1 MISFSPRS
9 SPFWIDEDW
18 LSHCACAMGAKG
30 SVEAL
35 TEAAKDAGLG
45 PCTAWVRALS
55 PPAPLPQEGAPSP
68 NGTSVPSS
76 SPSGKSPKVEICQ
89 GCQAKVQEYAQ
100 GARAEILCRLCLR
113 REDEALLA
121 PADQEQGGLDR
132 LATVLDTVSW
142 KYWKPGEQP
151 AQILEWMFL
160 GDLKEAT
167 DFDLLQRQNIRA
179 VLNLINWWELSSRLP
194 EVSDFTSLY
203 SSHDVEFLEVDSE
216 DRLFFDIVEK
226 CWPLC
231 EGFLRRCKAS
241 GQRVLVNCKAG
252 HNRSACMCV
261 CWLMVHEGMT
271 LMDAVEAIQCR
282 RGTILSNHGFRLQL
296 VRLALRYNR
305 LGDVEFAQKWT
316 GQVGRMP
323 RSLFKPSSGTR
334 LDSII
339 HQKRMTVQY
348 DIKPDQEN
356 TASSIRTSLQTM
368 RPRKL
373 SLISEEV
380 HNELN
385 QRALKMELLACLY
398 HRGKKFLEDYE
409 YTSHPPTV
417 IGSGFSGD
425 VFLCRRKERAAVRQN
440 KETYERCVK
449 MFDLSRMSPEKLDK
463 LKNEAVIYLSL
474 EHPNIA
480 RLFDVYEDEEQVSLV
495 MQFCSGGTLENAIR
509 TQGAFSEPQFQEI
522 AVPMLMA
529 INYIHRAGIVHRDI
543 KPRNWVYEADGKTI
557 KLIDFGF
564 SVKGFLG
571 NEGSLQGCMGTLGYL
586 APEVVLAG
594 LSSDNAYTDKC
605 DIWSLGVVFVELL
618 TGEPAFHRDAGQCDG
633 YTEEVVLREIKE
645 VTEESV
651 AKILD
656 PLPGDVATLLRRM
669 LTREPVT
676 RPSAAECLEDPYL
689 AQARDRLKDPP
700 RAMPVRTIL
709 DRFHAHSVASR
720 AARAWLLAVARSP
733 TYLPWE
739 DFMAMRDTF
748 KMFDAHGLSGTVK
761 FDQFLEVIE
770 RKSQDS
776 PTRSYWASSL
786 KQVSG
791 EDDRFMV
798 SAVACQH
805 DSIRRVWRA
814 VCGEQ
819 DSLSYCEFLAVLLP
833 PIEDV
838 FEDAGEKVQPEDLSP
853 LNPKQQWIPSKP
865 ISEYIVRLKR
875 TSTNFWAT
883 QIFNEHT
890 KVRDAVLE
898 MARNH
903 MRWCLVKYE
912 DGSHKF
918 FDYFDINHKLLET
931 AHTADQAART
941 LELLCEASIGTLA
954 NCSRICAFV
963 PASVDTPA
971 REVLKIMAGRKLP
984 SPSSA
989 DSSRQGKARR
999 VPLMDAEGNIVG
1011 VFSAPDFLHLAL
1023 RYTAPSAVLKS
1034 LSAKVFDRRSTIL
1047 QVSVQQDEPLLHA
1060 LQNMKAAGL
1069 SICPTTS
1076 RELSGD
1082 LGGVVASN
1090 VVSVADLKWIIRSGR
1105 FDALGMSVCE
1115 FLSWRTEAEAQSL
1128 DQILRLQR
1136 LHRFNVVSVHEG
1148 ASLHT
1153 LALRLLAS
1161 KLSRLFLASDEIA
1174 RIVGIVSSRD
1184 IILQVL
1190 DQIVPDPSK
1199 SNEQPPSQK
1208 YRRKLEEVAPCA
1220 SSLYEAVERPTLLSQ
1235 TMEDQLRHC
1244 APYLT
1249 AKQVEH
1255 VLRSSQLEPS
1265 LRHRLKFLL
1274 GLKRRVEKVAEGYGG
1289 PAFMPQGMA
1298 VGFFLATAIR
1308 ASFAGTDE
1316 RNKAGGSRILQ
1327 GKAAAT
1333 TLSAWLASVLRE
1345 QKAVATELC
1354 RLQERQKSL
1363 AEQALQLA
1371 GLSNAGA
1378 QVATGNVS
1386 MPNRPEERPFDAG
1399 EVPSSMLTCLAADGL
1414 PPSHSAAIGA
1424 NAARFAQSQAAATSS
1439 TPTNLPSLSRSSDGS
1454 QKIFDLGTSLLGPME
1469 VAILLQSGLAAVP
1482 QGRQVSWLGSG
1493 TSMSSFLVFWLL
1505 MFFDAWR
1512 EFQCL
1517 ACCTNVDSVITKDEV
1532 PAEKLVPVATVFSRP
1547 VDVTLAD
1554 PCVEEVLQ
1562 SRPMVCR
1569 RPRVQQASGD
1579 EEDVPV
1585 EVVGDDWPQQ
1595 PPERSFGSSSP
1606 RLPFEDVQR
1615 IVVTDLKNFKG
1626 HIRSP
1631 DQRDMFALIMAR
1643 FANAE
1648 VQEKLSPLL
1657 GRVSMMKG
1665 QALRE
1670 TGVTATPPKGMLPI
1684 IATWRS
1690 LKTEYYYFYFELGD
1704 RSDIE
1709 FPQEPL
1715 AIEHWRCG
1723 RLLRIATAFL
1733 CNDTLSQVP
1742 AAFGR
1747 LTDEEQAGADDFE
1760 DGDGLVI
1767 PVVSRDEASFGG
1779 LTLEKTLRRYQDACE
1794 AEQPNGPRTARIK
1807 SALASAFSA
1816 GGVAEA
1822 DAGGGA
1828 TKAQVAGDATYEGGW
1843 LNGQKHGQGSLTLK
1857 ALLDSDSGIG
1867 DSWRLHHECMHQD
1880 GSKYVGQF
1888 KNDKKDGSG
1897 VYHYPSGAKYTGQW
1911 VNDLQEGDGKEEWAD
1926 GSVFE
1931 GQFKAGAKHGRGKF
1945 VWSTLC
1951 RYEGEFDA
1959 TSDNND
1965 MHGEG
1970 VYTWNDGRGYS
1981 GQWNRNTMAPRG
1993 KMWWSDGRTYEGE
2006 FLDGRK
2012 HGEGTLKWPDGRSYS
2027 GQWQDGKQHGTAIAR
2042 TAKGL
2047 RRQSNW
2053 KDCRMA
2059 SSCRGWAASLTTMG
2073 RRLRQTRNTLPRL
2086 KVSQPPLFL
2095 KGVLYELSNNGPQIG
2110 RVDKSSVPSMEVAGQ
2125 DEEAFETP
2133 EERMAWLRARGVRIE
2148 EPGQSSGPAPS
2159 GQGRSFAFVRI
2170 PVEDAQTCEELDG
2183 PHCKGDALPTLLG
2196 PRFAGCSL
2204 SDEVGAM
2211 FRLKSDDAV
2220 VQALASDQ
2228 PVLPDEAA
2236 VLLGVARRV
2245 ASQPAAIVDVAL
2257 PLNSSEPLMMGI
2269 SFESPDGQALL
2280 ITDVSDGA
2288 ASRNLCNSHNLSA
2301 WMRKDAQSVL
2311 KQHDRVL
2318 SVEGHHGDAEAL
2330 QSLIAQ
2336 RVAAKGA
2343 ATLKMKVV
2351 RPQKFLVHISD
2362 TGKLGME
2369 LKYKDLPDLSTGAII
2384 SEIDDDG
2391 LVAKWNSHHPE
2402 AGVAAGDFIVAVN
2415 DVSLPGPELLK
2426 ALATKVNIKMTVL
2439 HYSSCV

>member
-1 MISFSPRS
+1 NNPDHARS
-9 SPFWIDEDW
+9 KAALIGWI
-18 LSHCACAMGAKG
+18 
-30 SVEAL
+30 
-35 TEAAKDAGLG
+35 
-45 PCTAWVRALS
+45 
-55 PPAPLPQEGAPSP
+55 
-68 NGTSVPSS
+68 
-76 SPSGKSPKVEICQ
+76 
-89 GCQAKVQEYAQ
+89 
-100 GARAEILCRLCLR
+100 
-113 REDEALLA
+113 
-121 PADQEQGGLDR
+121 LD
-132 LATVLDTVSW
+132 
-142 KYWKPGEQP
+142 
-151 AQILEWMFL
+151 WMFL

-167 DFDLLQRQNIRA
+167 DFELLQRQNIRA

-226 CWPLC
+226 CWPPC
-231 EGFLRRCKAS
+231 EVFLRRCKAS
-241 GQRVLVNCKAG
+241 GHRVLVNCKAG

-261 CWLMVHEGMT
+261 CWLVVHEGMT

-356 TASSIRTSLQTM
+356 TTSSMRTSLQTM

-380 HNELN
+380 RNELN

-509 TQGAFSEPQFQEI
+509 TNGAFSEPQFQEI

-605 DIWSLGVVFVELL
+605 DIWSLGVVFLELL

-656 PLPGDVATLLRRM
+656 PLPEDVATLLRRM

-676 RPSAAECLEDPYL
+676 RPSAAECLDDPYL
-689 AQARDRLKDPP
+689 AHARDRLKDPP
-700 RAMPVRTIL
+700 RALPVRTIL
-709 DRFHAHSVASR
+709 DRFHAQSVASR

-770 RKSQDS
+770 KKSRDS

-798 SAVACQH
+798 SAAACQH

-838 FEDAGEKVQPEDLSP
+838 FEDAGEKAQPEDLSP

-875 TSTNFWAT
+875 TSTKFWAT

-941 LELLCEASIGTLA
+941 LELLCEASIGSLA

-999 VPLMDAEGNIVG
+999 VPLMDAEGNIVNASVAKKPAEKVG

-1090 VVSVADLKWIIRSGR
+1090 AAYVHLRVRKWIIRLHLSLRHPGNFGSSGR
-1105 FDALGMSVCE
+1105 FDALGMSVCD

-1184 IILQVL
+1184 ILLQVL
-1190 DQIVPDPSK
+1190 DQIV
-1199 SNEQPPSQK
+1199 
-1208 YRRKLEEVAPCA
+1208 
-1220 SSLYEAVERPTLLSQ
+1220 
-1235 TMEDQLRHC
+1235 
-1244 APYLT
+1244 
-1249 AKQVEH
+1249 
-1255 VLRSSQLEPS
+1255 
-1265 LRHRLKFLL
+1265 
-1274 GLKRRVEKVAEGYGG
+1274 
-1289 PAFMPQGMA
+1289 
-1298 VGFFLATAIR
+1298 
-1308 ASFAGTDE
+1308 
-1316 RNKAGGSRILQ
+1316 
-1327 GKAAAT
+1327 
-1333 TLSAWLASVLRE
+1333 
-1345 QKAVATELC
+1345 
-1354 RLQERQKSL
+1354 
-1363 AEQALQLA
+1363 
-1371 GLSNAGA
+1371 
-1378 QVATGNVS
+1378 
-1386 MPNRPEERPFDAG
+1386 
-1399 EVPSSMLTCLAADGL
+1399 
-1414 PPSHSAAIGA
+1414 
-1424 NAARFAQSQAAATSS
+1424 
-1439 TPTNLPSLSRSSDGS
+1439 
-1454 QKIFDLGTSLLGPME
+1454 
-1469 VAILLQSGLAAVP
+1469 
-1482 QGRQVSWLGSG
+1482 
-1493 TSMSSFLVFWLL
+1493 
-1505 MFFDAWR
+1505 
-1512 EFQCL
+1512 
-1517 ACCTNVDSVITKDEV
+1517 
-1532 PAEKLVPVATVFSRP
+1532 
-1547 VDVTLAD
+1547 
-1554 PCVEEVLQ
+1554 
-1562 SRPMVCR
+1562 
-1569 RPRVQQASGD
+1569 
-1579 EEDVPV
+1579 
-1585 EVVGDDWPQQ
+1585 
-1595 PPERSFGSSSP
+1595 
-1606 RLPFEDVQR
+1606 
-1615 IVVTDLKNFKG
+1615 
-1626 HIRSP
+1626 
-1631 DQRDMFALIMAR
+1631 
-1643 FANAE
+1643 
-1648 VQEKLSPLL
+1648 
-1657 GRVSMMKG
+1657 
-1665 QALRE
+1665 
-1670 TGVTATPPKGMLPI
+1670 
-1684 IATWRS
+1684 
-1690 LKTEYYYFYFELGD
+1690 
-1704 RSDIE
+1704 
-1709 FPQEPL
+1709 
-1715 AIEHWRCG
+1715 
-1723 RLLRIATAFL
+1723 
-1733 CNDTLSQVP
+1733 
-1742 AAFGR
+1742 
-1747 LTDEEQAGADDFE
+1747 
-1760 DGDGLVI
+1760 
-1767 PVVSRDEASFGG
+1767 
-1779 LTLEKTLRRYQDACE
+1779 
-1794 AEQPNGPRTARIK
+1794 
-1807 SALASAFSA
+1807 
-1816 GGVAEA
+1816 
-1822 DAGGGA
+1822 
-1828 TKAQVAGDATYEGGW
+1828 
-1843 LNGQKHGQGSLTLK
+1843 
-1857 ALLDSDSGIG
+1857 
-1867 DSWRLHHECMHQD
+1867 
-1880 GSKYVGQF
+1880 
-1888 KNDKKDGSG
+1888 
-1897 VYHYPSGAKYTGQW
+1897 
-1911 VNDLQEGDGKEEWAD
+1911 
-1926 GSVFE
+1926 
-1931 GQFKAGAKHGRGKF
+1931 
-1945 VWSTLC
+1945 
-1951 RYEGEFDA
+1951 
-1959 TSDNND
+1959 
-1965 MHGEG
+1965 
-1970 VYTWNDGRGYS
+1970 
-1981 GQWNRNTMAPRG
+1981 
-1993 KMWWSDGRTYEGE
+1993 
-2006 FLDGRK
+2006 
-2012 HGEGTLKWPDGRSYS
+2012 
-2027 GQWQDGKQHGTAIAR
+2027 
-2042 TAKGL
+2042 
-2047 RRQSNW
+2047 
-2053 KDCRMA
+2053 
-2059 SSCRGWAASLTTMG
+2059 
-2073 RRLRQTRNTLPRL
+2073 
-2086 KVSQPPLFL
+2086 
-2095 KGVLYELSNNGPQIG
+2095 
-2110 RVDKSSVPSMEVAGQ
+2110 
-2125 DEEAFETP
+2125 
-2133 EERMAWLRARGVRIE
+2133 
-2148 EPGQSSGPAPS
+2148 
-2159 GQGRSFAFVRI
+2159 
-2170 PVEDAQTCEELDG
+2170 
-2183 PHCKGDALPTLLG
+2183 
-2196 PRFAGCSL
+2196 
-2204 SDEVGAM
+2204 
-2211 FRLKSDDAV
+2211 
-2220 VQALASDQ
+2220 
-2228 PVLPDEAA
+2228 
-2236 VLLGVARRV
+2236 
-2245 ASQPAAIVDVAL
+2245 
-2257 PLNSSEPLMMGI
+2257 
-2269 SFESPDGQALL
+2269 
-2280 ITDVSDGA
+2280 
-2288 ASRNLCNSHNLSA
+2288 
-2301 WMRKDAQSVL
+2301 
-2311 KQHDRVL
+2311 
-2318 SVEGHHGDAEAL
+2318 
-2330 QSLIAQ
+2330 
-2336 RVAAKGA
+2336 
-2343 ATLKMKVV
+2343 
-2351 RPQKFLVHISD
+2351 
-2362 TGKLGME
+2362 
-2369 LKYKDLPDLSTGAII
+2369 
-2384 SEIDDDG
+2384 
-2391 LVAKWNSHHPE
+2391 
-2402 AGVAAGDFIVAVN
+2402 
-2415 DVSLPGPELLK
+2415 
-2426 ALATKVNIKMTVL
+2426 
-2439 HYSSCV
+2439 